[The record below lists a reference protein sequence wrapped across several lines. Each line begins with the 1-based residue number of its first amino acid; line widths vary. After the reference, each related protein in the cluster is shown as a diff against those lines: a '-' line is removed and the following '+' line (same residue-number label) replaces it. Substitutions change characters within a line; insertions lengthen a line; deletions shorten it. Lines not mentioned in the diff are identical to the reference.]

1 MRSNEINT
9 YVRFTFFL
17 FFLLFSMVTFSDTLR
32 HPSCTTAPSSLAN
45 CKLITASAIGN
56 IVNDCHHL
64 TFEEWCS
71 LPPSHCFSPLR
82 PHFMCS
88 HRWKS
93 VLCVA
98 WWWTM
103 PSAHTCKK
111 FRFLRMLDSFLND
124 QSSWYRNATISINLC
139 SYLRRKSIPRTS
151 GDSIL
156 STSQWTLP
164 SRFAC

>member
-1 MRSNEINT
+1 
-9 YVRFTFFL
+9 
-17 FFLLFSMVTFSDTLR
+17 MVTFSDTLR

-45 CKLITASAIGN
+45 CKLITDSSIGN
-56 IVNDCHHL
+56 IINDCHHL
-64 TFEEWCS
+64 TFPEWCS

-111 FRFLRMLDSFLND
+111 FRFLRMLDSSRND

-139 SYLRRKSIPRTS
+139 SYLRRKSMIRIV
-151 GDSIL
+151 IL
-156 STSQWTLP
+156 HEIRYSSNIWLHTFDLSMNASVTICMLINY
-164 SRFAC
+164 